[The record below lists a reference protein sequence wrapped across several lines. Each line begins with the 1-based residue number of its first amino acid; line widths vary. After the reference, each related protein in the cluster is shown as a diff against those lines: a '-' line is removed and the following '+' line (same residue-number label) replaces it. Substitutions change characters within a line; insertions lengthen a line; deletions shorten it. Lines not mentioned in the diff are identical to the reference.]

1 MSLKGLLNNMDENKK
16 RADGQNQDNET
27 LQQYVTFLVAG
38 ETYGVS
44 VMKVQSINE
53 MTEITQVPKAF
64 PYVKGV
70 INLRGAVIPVI
81 DMRKKFNIPDKE
93 YDSFTVILIVEVRGR
108 LIGMIVD
115 SVSDVISIPSSDI
128 QKNISYSGKVEKSSM
143 EGVGKIDENLV
154 ILLDVDTFFNNESQ
168 QES

>member
-1 MSLKGLLNNMDENKK
+1 MDENKK
-16 RADGQNQDNET
+16 KDNSQNQDSEE
-27 LQQYVTFLVAG
+27 LRQYVTFLVGG

-44 VMKVQSINE
+44 VMKVQSINQ

-81 DMRKKFNIPDKE
+81 DMRKKFNLSEKE

-115 SVSDVISIPSSDI
+115 SVSDVVGIPASAI
-128 QKNISYSGKVEKSSM
+128 QTSISYSGKVEKSSM
-143 EGVGKIDENLV
+143 EGVGRIDDNLI
-154 ILLDVDTFFNNESQ
+154 ILLDVDTFLTNDNL
-168 QES
+168 QEN

>member
-1 MSLKGLLNNMDENKK
+1 MEEKLIRDSGREN
-16 RADGQNQDNET
+16 EEM
-27 LQQYVTFLVAG
+27 LQYVTFLVGG

-53 MTEITQVPKAF
+53 MSEITQVPRARSF
-64 PYVKGV
+64 IKGV

-81 DMRKKFNIPDKE
+81 DMRKKFGLSEKE
-93 YDSFTVILIVEVRGR
+93 YDSFTVILIVEIKER

-115 SVSDVISIPSSDI
+115 SVSDVVEIPASSV
-128 QKNISYSGKVEKSSM
+128 QTNISYSGKVEKSSM
-143 EGVGKIDENLV
+143 EGVGMIGESLV
-154 ILLDVDTFFNNESQ
+154 VLLDVESFLSSENF